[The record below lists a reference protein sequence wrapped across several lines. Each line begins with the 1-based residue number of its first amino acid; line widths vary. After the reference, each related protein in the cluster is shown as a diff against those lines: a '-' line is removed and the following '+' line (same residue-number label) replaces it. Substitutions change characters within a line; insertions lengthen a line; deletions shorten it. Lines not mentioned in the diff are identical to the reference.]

1 MQLPPSVPLLL
12 FSYCLAATAG
22 VPWSQHRAAGGG
34 DTPGLGPGPW
44 GLRLKTAVPTKQLK
58 LRPGEVL
65 AVGRYFRL
73 ATGSCFFW
81 ESEGRDPGFYFWALP
96 FLPVCFLPYL
106 PRGVGTE
113 TTLSITRRL
122 RKQLQWGLPHQPF
135 PSFLGAGS
143 SFYYPLG
150 FDLQLQVAGGAAGA
164 LVSDR
169 EVSHCAVPR
178 SSARKWGWSGDQ
190 QEFWAAQ
197 APVGLCTWGCPPPPS
212 PPHPSTPSW
221 PRRTR

>member
-1 MQLPPSVPLLL
+1 M
-12 FSYCLAATAG
+12 
-22 VPWSQHRAAGGG
+22 
-34 DTPGLGPGPW
+34 
-44 GLRLKTAVPTKQLK
+44 
-58 LRPGEVL
+58 
-65 AVGRYFRL
+65 GRYFRL

-164 LVSDR
+164 LVSDL
-169 EVSHCAVPR
+169 EVSHCAVSVHLRVNGGGVVTNRNSGQLRHLWACAPGGAPR
-178 SSARKWGWSGDQ
+178 LPA
-190 QEFWAAQ
+190 
-197 APVGLCTWGCPPPPS
+197 PPPQHTLLAKTRQMIHLLTRAEKQVKLGTLIS
-212 PPHPSTPSW
+212 PLLAGMVPAAAPSTPS
-221 PRRTR
+221 PGEVYPC